1 MNNDADNIIAEV
13 FRLTGTRITRDDPV
27 LAVLV
32 MQRQFLQQSLD
43 EFAGHL
49 AISHEAF
56 LTQLAAHEQNI
67 TEAAAKLET
76 YREQLLAELSLH
88 AGSEIEA
95 AEPKIYAAVSARIM
109 KDVEASNGRFI
120 GRLKKLLAIMFAVA
134 LVLMVVLIWVVFS
147 VK

>member
-43 EFAGHL
+43 EFAAGQTV
-49 AISHEAF
+49 SHETF

-76 YREQLLAELSLH
+76 YREQLLTELSQH
-88 AGSEIEA
+88 AGNEIEA
-95 AEPKIYAAVSARIM
+95 AEPKIYTAVSARVM
-109 KDVEASNGRFI
+109 KDVEASNERLV
-120 GRLKKLLAIMFAVA
+120 GRLKKLLAIAFAVA
-134 LVLMVVLIWVVFS
+134 LVLMMLFVLLVT
-147 VK
+147 

>member
-32 MQRQFLQQSLD
+32 IQRQSLD

-76 YREQLLAELSLH
+76 YREQLLTELSQH
-88 AGSEIEA
+88 ASNEIEA
-95 AEPKIYAAVSARIM
+95 AEPKIYAAVSARVM
-109 KDVEASNGRFI
+109 KDVEASNERLV
-120 GRLKKLLAIMFAVA
+120 GRLKKLLAIAFAVA
-134 LVLMVVLIWVVFS
+134 LVLMMLFVLLVT
-147 VK
+147 